1 MLSFLHCLAFS
12 RGRAKTIRIRCVWTG
27 IFSETEDKIL
37 LFQKYPDTCGQGLNL
52 LFVFF
57 FAVFVFVAVVIA

>member
-1 MLSFLHCLAFS
+1 MVW
-12 RGRAKTIRIRCVWTG
+12 CVWTR

-52 LFVFF
+52 LVF
-57 FAVFVFVAVVIA
+57 FAVFAVVAVVIA

>member
-1 MLSFLHCLAFS
+1 MVW
-12 RGRAKTIRIRCVWTG
+12 CVWTR

-52 LFVFF
+52 LVFFF
-57 FAVFVFVAVVIA
+57 FAVFVVVAVVVA